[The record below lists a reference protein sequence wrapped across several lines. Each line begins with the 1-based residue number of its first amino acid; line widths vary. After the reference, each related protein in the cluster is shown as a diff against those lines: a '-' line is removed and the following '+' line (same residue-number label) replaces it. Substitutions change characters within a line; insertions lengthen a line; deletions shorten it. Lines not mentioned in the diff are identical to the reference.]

1 MEYNTTSDY
10 HWPDLELEN
19 TNAVVE
25 GGNVISPSNGEG
37 PFGFESSLEIAS
49 GQVRQMRILPFS
61 V

>member
-37 PFGFESSLEIAS
+37 PFGFEGSLEIAS
-49 GQVRQMRILPFS
+49 GQVR
-61 V
+61 